1 MFDQLMKMVEAD
13 EKKKAA
19 IKEQSNTS
27 TVPETEVRTV
37 VDENATETND
47 GEPGSKPKDDSEVSN
62 EQVGDKESETPKDQK
77 IKKSELTDKEKA
89 EYSFKKQLAAKDR
102 KHAEELANIRKEI
115 AEMKEGKKA
124 DEPKVS
130 KDNFE
135 TEDDYIAYKARE
147 EALKLYNE
155 MQKQSENVANESRQ
169 VEQRTAAV
177 ANKVET
183 LFSNPEEK
191 KQYVDMV
198 QHAVDV
204 GLGDFLNN
212 ENKERTI
219 MSFIDNS
226 PIGPRILQHLIG
238 FPDKLREIYETTD
251 IMDKKV
257 ELKLLEREIKA
268 MMINKPVKQEIS
280 APSPKPVVIGKLG
293 APSITTKLSSKEDDA
308 KSMRLIRGY

>member
-1 MFDQLMKMVEAD
+1 MVEAD

-37 VDENATETND
+37 VDENATETED
-47 GEPGSKPKDDSEVSN
+47 GEPGSPLKDDSEVSN
-62 EQVGDKESETPKDQK
+62 GQVGDKESETPKDQK

-115 AEMKEGKKA
+115 AEMKEGKNA
-124 DEPKVS
+124 SEPKVT

-135 TEDDYIAYKARE
+135 TEEDYIAYKARE

-268 MMINKPVKQEIS
+268 MMINKPVETKS

-293 APSITTKLSSKEDDA
+293 APAITAKLSSKEDDA
-308 KSMRLIRGY
+308 ESMRLIRGY

>member
-1 MFDQLMKMVEAD
+1 MSFDTLMRMVELD
-13 EKKKAA
+13 DKKKEA
-19 IKEQSNTS
+19 IKQANIPP
-27 TVPETEVRTV
+27 VPENGIQTEVI
-37 VDENATETND
+37 DDATSLDN
-47 GEPGSKPKDDSEVSN
+47 GEPGSKPLENKVDED

-124 DEPKVS
+124 DEPKVT

-135 TEDDYIAYKARE
+135 TEEDYIAYKARE

-268 MMINKPVKQEIS
+268 MMINKPVETKS
-280 APSPKPVVIGKLG
+280 VPSPKPVVIGKLG

-308 KSMRLIRGY
+308 ESMRLIRGY